1 MDPSVETVTLRSLT
15 FALDAA
21 ARQHVQLAYN
31 IANANT
37 EGFISHR
44 LDFPAF
50 VEARRQ
56 LDQGRPLDAEHLRAL
71 QDDLKRPVQLQ
82 LQGMGGAS
90 VQLDAEVASM
100 ARNAV
105 HFQALLKGVS
115 SQLGLLS
122 IAVTDGKR

>member
-21 ARQHVQLAYN
+21 ARQHVQRAYN

-37 EGFISHR
+37 EGFVPHR
-44 LDFPAF
+44 LEFPAF
-50 VEARRQ
+50 LEARRQ
-56 LDQGRPLDAEHLRAL
+56 LDQGRPIEADHLRAL
-71 QDDLKRPVQLQ
+71 SEDLRRPAQLP
-82 LQGMGGAS
+82 LQWGAGAS
-90 VQLDAEVASM
+90 VQLDAEVAAL

-122 IAVTDGKR
+122 IAVADGKR